1 MAINGNG
8 LLFDNAGPIKL
19 PSQSG
24 GVVRPDVENPMQR
37 QIMGLPPLPPTE
49 QQVRENLLTRLSGI
63 APASDRP
70 ASLEQLQGTPGFNL
84 FAQRAS
90 EAGLDPAELVNARNQ
105 NIETFVTGGNAAQM
119 GDFFDRS
126 GLGDLIT
133 YGTIAAAGAGALS
146 GLAGAGGAGGAG
158 GSAGGASSGLTGV
171 SVPASA
177 STMPVAGGSGVVLPG
192 AGSAAALPASSGL
205 ASMPSLGGAAGSAGG
220 AAGSGLSEVSLPEGV
235 GRISESGAGSGGFMD
250 RVGDFFGGGGGD
262 GSMPAWLDAIG
273 GTEGLGSIVGG
284 IGGLLD
290 SANQPDETT
299 VTQQTSLPPEVQEAL
314 NFLIDESMGL
324 QDTGSIVPELSGV
337 TQQGIDRLSG
347 PLSGPGFD
355 ALSGLAGG
363 MTNPFMGSNDLSG
376 VTDSITAA
384 AQRAVGDRF
393 SQAGRSGSPG
403 EGMTLGKTVARELAP
418 FAFNARESDMQR
430 QFAAGENMLD
440 RQLQSAVPLMDMQRQ
455 RGLDTLQAGGL
466 LDEQARRQALE
477 PFTRLDLM
485 SGPLVSAI
493 SGAPRSTST
502 TEPLFSSPLSSGLG
516 GALMGSRIGGLF
528 GG

>member
-8 LLFDNAGPIKL
+8 LLFDNAGPIKM
-19 PSQSG
+19 PAQSG
-24 GVVRPDVENPMQR
+24 TINPWDAAWLNAQR
-37 QIMGLPPLPPTE
+37 TGQTGGA
-49 QQVRENLLTRLSGI
+49 NLGFDQLSGI
-63 APASDRP
+63 NERE
-70 ASLEQLQGTPGFNL
+70 LERGRIGNDPMALATDPETGLFDPDEWMRLQRADQGTATRNFMGV
-84 FAQRAS
+84 
-90 EAGLDPAELVNARNQ
+90 AGAALGLGAL
-105 NIETFVTGGNAAQM
+105 TGG
-119 GDFFDRS
+119 
-126 GLGDLIT
+126 LG
-133 YGTIAAAGAGALS
+133 GAAAGAG
-146 GLAGAGGAGGAG
+146 
-158 GSAGGASSGLTGV
+158 SAGGTSGLTGV

-262 GSMPAWLDAIG
+262 GSMPGWLDAIG

-299 VTQQTSLPPEVQEAL
+299 VTQQTSLPPEVQEAM

-363 MTNPFMGSNDLSG
+363 RMNPAMGSNDLSG

-384 AQRAVGDRF
+384 AQQAVGDRF